1 MYKKNII
8 KFASL
13 FAMLGLLTA
22 CPGPEKPTE
31 EPEPVVPAKVAAK
44 AVETEVVESVE
55 EVVEAPKGDTY
66 LVVRGDS
73 LWKISGKPDIYNNPY
88 HWPLIY
94 KANRD
99 KINDADLIQPGQE
112 LTIERGSSSAD
123 VDAAVEHAKTRG
135 AWSLGVVEESDKA
148 YLNR

>member
-1 MYKKNII
+1 MNKKNLI

-13 FAMLGLLTA
+13 FAMVGLLTA
-22 CPGPEKPTE
+22 CPGPEKPSE
-31 EPEPVVPAKVAAK
+31 EPTPVAPTTQAEEPK
-44 AVETEVVESVE
+44 
-55 EVVEAPKGDTY
+55 VEAPANDTY

-112 LTIERGSSSAD
+112 LTIERGNSVAD

-135 AWSLGVVEESDKA
+135 AWSIGVVEETDKA

>member
-1 MYKKNII
+1 MNNKNWMKI
-8 KFASL
+8 FSL
-13 FAMLGLLTA
+13 LAVIGMFTA
-22 CPGPEKPTE
+22 CAGPETKPE
-31 EPEPVVPAKVAAK
+31 ETPAAEPTPAAAEPVAEPMAAPA
-44 AVETEVVESVE
+44 S
-55 EVVEAPKGDTY
+55 DTY

-99 KINDADLIQPGQE
+99 KINDADLIYPGQE
-112 LTIERGSSSAD
+112 LTIERGSSQD
-123 VDAAVEHAKTRG
+123 EIDAAVNHAKTRG

-148 YLNR
+148 YLGM

>member
-1 MYKKNII
+1 MNKKNII

-13 FAMLGLLTA
+13 FAVVGLLTA
-22 CPGPEKPTE
+22 CPGPEKPAE
-31 EPEPVVPAKVAAK
+31 EPKPVAPVAAPAEEEPAKVEEPVVETPVA
-44 AVETEVVESVE
+44 
-55 EVVEAPKGDTY
+55 PGNDTY

-99 KINDADLIQPGQE
+99 KINDADLIHPGQE
-112 LTIERGSSSAD
+112 LVIERGSSAAD

>member
-1 MYKKNII
+1 MNKKNII
-8 KFASL
+8 KFTSL
-13 FAMLGLLTA
+13 FAMVGLLTA
-22 CPGPEKPTE
+22 CPGPEKPTDEPVPVAPAATASAE
-31 EPEPVVPAKVAAK
+31 EPKAEEPVVETPVAP
-44 AVETEVVESVE
+44 SN
-55 EVVEAPKGDTY
+55 DTY

-99 KINDADLIQPGQE
+99 KINDADLIHPGQE